1 MKTHPSHVDNLVA
14 LRRIEG
20 QVRGVQRMIEDR
32 KYCIDILNQIGAIK
46 GALSRVEEK
55 ILEKHFRNCVTEA
68 IIGSSEVEKQQKL
81 EEILKLIKQTRRI

>member
-1 MKTHPSHVDNLVA
+1 MNPGHGDNLVA

-32 KYCIDILNQIGAIK
+32 KYCIDILNQIGAVK

-55 ILEKHFRNCVTEA
+55 ILEKHFRNCVTET